1 MLELLNFG
9 DMTRSTIQFESRDKN
24 SLVTPLA
31 EFMTSYQFFQY
42 VFTFRRPRVSN
53 FADVI
58 KVATIL
64 IKKSYKNSKKLVKK
78 NTNYRLKYNLYLYFL
93 IQKKFI
99 NCQWKN
105 ADVSRTQGESR
116 KFLDLL
122 WVRYNC
128 AKFYHCRICLTDF
141 T

>member
-53 FADVI
+53 FADV
-58 KVATIL
+58 
-64 IKKSYKNSKKLVKK
+64 NH
-78 NTNYRLKYNLYLYFL
+78 
-93 IQKKFI
+93 I
-99 NCQWKN
+99 N
-105 ADVSRTQGESR
+105 
-116 KFLDLL
+116 
-122 WVRYNC
+122 
-128 AKFYHCRICLTDF
+128 
-141 T
+141 